1 MKRREF
7 FDSCSTW
14 SADKATQ
21 PLIASL
27 GTENIWSISSAPP
40 FELYQFIPPQSW
52 RTDKVY
58 QFIHTEKSVAKTW
71 LPDKVYQFI
80 YIEKSV
86 AKAWRTE
93 KVYQFIH
100 TEKSVAKTWLPD
112 KVYQFIYTEKPVA
125 KTWHTDKVYQFIHT
139 EKSVAKTW
147 HTDKVYQ
154 FIHTEKPVAKTW
166 LPDKVYQ
173 FIYIE
178 KSVASH
184 KSLQLKSGVLR
195 NFVCLFCFCF
205 VFICPF
211 HIICY
216 SKMPQ
221 WHWQVYAPI
230 CTVAYNTGSLCT

>member
-1 MKRREF
+1 MEHLLGPGLSNFTSSFHHSRGALTKF
-7 FDSCSTW
+7 TSLST
-14 SADKATQ
+14 
-21 PLIASL
+21 LRSL
-27 GTENIWSISSAPP
+27 
-40 FELYQFIPPQSW
+40 LL
-52 RTDKVY
+52 
-58 QFIHTEKSVAKTW
+58 KTW

-100 TEKSVAKTWLPD
+100 TEKSVAKTW
-112 KVYQFIYTEKPVA
+112 
-125 KTWHTDKVYQFIHT
+125 
-139 EKSVAKTW
+139 

-166 LPDKVYQ
+166 RTDKVYQ

-211 HIICY
+211 HIVCY

-221 WHWQVYAPI
+221 
-230 CTVAYNTGSLCT
+230 